1 MLLLRTV
8 ETPLHSLPRD
18 RRNNR
23 NYNHCYDRGNRTQT
37 AAHCPGKVKTSAD
50 TWIRGTTTQEKP
62 HRLLKPQTTPV
73 ARNVGGGALFGEHQH
88 TIRTPLLGDR
98 KLQNIRKIFRAGCVN
113 VTRIL
118 ILKIQSKGTDTNRLH
133 RICNGNWANQRH

>member
-1 MLLLRTV
+1 LLGTE

-37 AAHCPGKVKTSAD
+37 AAHSPGKVKTSAD
-50 TWIRGTTTQEKP
+50 TWIRGTTTQRNRIACWNLKLHP
-62 HRLLKPQTTPV
+62 LLELGG
-73 ARNVGGGALFGEHQH
+73 GGGALFGEHQH
-88 TIRTPLLGDR
+88 TITTPLLGDR

-118 ILKIQSKGTDTNRLH
+118 ILMIQSKGANTNRLH
-133 RICNGNWANQRH
+133 RTCNGNWANQRH